1 MILYFKK
8 TCDIFFVFLF
18 ETFLLKLFQSG
29 HSGFILFEPDYQKHK
44 DIFMIF
50 TDTAVNTI
58 CSFNNLILSLQSWLT
73 SGVKVIMAIIII
85 LLIAVILFFWTKNI
99 LKQKIS
105 LEKLVRERILE
116 IEEKNRQLIEQ
127 TKALNETNALL
138 EERQQHIAEQTEKLM
153 AQKKEQEDLN
163 EQLNE
168 TNTLLEE
175 RQQLIEEQ
183 AEQLQAQ
190 AEYLEEVNQNLIT
203 LNATK
208 DKFFSIIAHDL
219 KNPFTSILGFSEM
232 LLSNY
237 DKLAEEKKRQYI
249 EIIYNSSMNVYKLL
263 ENLLEWARTQT
274 GTINFEPELFN
285 INPLLDNN
293 IELIKDKLSEK
304 GIVIEKH
311 SQGEALVYADKNM
324 INTVIRNLLTNAV
337 KFTENGKIRIEIKP
351 QNNYWE
357 CSISDTGTGIPQ
369 QKLQAIFSVEKSKSS
384 PGTRGETGTGLG
396 LILCKEFV
404 EKNGGEIRV
413 ESTEGKGSTFYFT
426 VPAKQ
431 DV

>member
-1 MILYFKK
+1 MPP
-8 TCDIFFVFLF
+8 FLH
-18 ETFLLKLFQSG
+18 T
-29 HSGFILFEPDYQKHK
+29 SGFKFFI
-44 DIFMIF
+44 
-50 TDTAVNTI
+50 
-58 CSFNNLILSLQSWLT
+58 S
-73 SGVKVIMAIIII
+73 VI
-85 LLIAVILFFWTKNI
+85 VILVISLVFYVWTKSI
-99 LKQKIS
+99 LKQKTS
-105 LEKLVRERILE
+105 LEKMIKERILE
-116 IEEKNRQLIEQ
+116 IEEKNKQLLEQ
-127 TKALNETNALL
+127 TKALNETNTLL

-237 DKLAEEKKRQYI
+237 EKLADEKRRQYI
-249 EIIYNSSMNVYKLL
+249 EIIYNSAMNVYKLL

-274 GTINFEPELFN
+274 GTISFEPVLFDMN
-285 INPLLDNN
+285 SLFDSNL
-293 IELIKDKLSEK
+293 ELIHDKISEK
-304 GIVIEKH
+304 NIMIEKNLPDKV
-311 SQGEALVYADKNM
+311 EAYADKNM

-337 KFTENGKIRIEIKP
+337 KFTEKGKISISVKP
-351 QNNYWE
+351 QGNFWE

-369 QKLQAIFSVEKSKSS
+369 QKLQTIFSVEKSKSS

-404 EKNGGEIRV
+404 EKNGGEIRAD
-413 ESTEGKGSTFYFT
+413 STEGQGSTFYFT
-426 VPAKQ
+426 VPSKKEA
-431 DV
+431 

>member
-1 MILYFKK
+1 MILINAKSW
-8 TCDIFFVFLF
+8 CSFFI
-18 ETFLLKLFQSG
+18 
-29 HSGFILFEPDYQKHK
+29 ILFAICPLILFGAEDSRFF
-44 DIFMIF
+44 IFAPELPAAKATFMNL
-50 TDTAVNTI
+50 TETLVNTI
-58 CSFNNLILSLQSWLT
+58 YSLSDIALTYTLWLT
-73 SGVKVIMAIIII
+73 SGVKVIIAIV
-85 LLIAVILFFWTKNI
+85 LIMIVSAIFYFWTKNI
-99 LKQKIS
+99 LRQKAS
-105 LEKLVRERILE
+105 LEKMVKERILE
-116 IEEKNRQLIEQ
+116 IEEKNKQLLEQ
-127 TKALNETNALL
+127 TKALNETNTLL

-232 LLSNY
+232 LLNNFN
-237 DKLAEEKKRQYI
+237 KLTEEKKRQYI
-249 EIIYNSSMNVYKLL
+249 EIIYNSAMNVYKLL

-274 GTINFEPELFN
+274 GNINFEPELFD
-285 INPLLDNN
+285 INPLFDNN
-293 IELIKDKLSEK
+293 IELIRDKLLEK
-304 GIVIEKH
+304 GIAIEKNIPD
-311 SQGEALVYADKNM
+311 EITVYADKNM

-337 KFTENGKIRIEIKP
+337 KFTEKGKIKIEAKP
-351 QNNYWE
+351 LEGYWE

-369 QKLQAIFSVEKSKSS
+369 HKLQTIFSVEKSKSS

-404 EKNGGEIRV
+404 EKNGGEISA
-413 ESTEGKGSTFYFT
+413 ESEEEKGSTFYFT
-426 VPAKQ
+426 IPAKKT
-431 DV
+431 